1 MFESFP
7 MSIREVSPQIVAAA
21 RNSESLILQ
30 SIAKLSQTRVAALL
44 GVAPSTV
51 HRTDKMEI
59 AMFLAACGLKAV
71 SASARTY
78 DPEYIA
84 SLKVLA
90 GVGLQAPPPEVDE
103 IAE

>member
-1 MFESFP
+1 
-7 MSIREVSPQIVAAA
+7 
-21 RNSESLILQ
+21 
-30 SIAKLSQTRVAALL
+30 
-44 GVAPSTV
+44 
-51 HRTDKMEI
+51 MEI